1 MAKILPQGTQLYC
14 LAPNADAS
22 GFDLLKIPCVVS
34 IDVGED
40 SRDEHEDTC
49 LEETESHTF
58 LPGLNTPGT
67 TIFSVRI
74 DPASTAHVRLNQLND
89 TQTRFQWAMGW
100 SDGVDVDPADNV
112 GTPGTFTLPAERTW
126 CTWVGHVAGFNFSGF
141 EVAGDPIQGSVS
153 IKRSSKVNWVVKS
166 AAQGGG

>member
-14 LAPNADAS
+14 LAPKNGAV
-22 GFDLLKIPCVVS
+22 GFDLLTIPCVVS
-34 IDVGED
+34 VDVGED

-67 TIFSVRI
+67 TTFTVRI

-89 TQTRFQWAMGW
+89 TQTRFQWALGW
-100 SDGVDVDPADNV
+100 SDGVDVAPTEHATNKGEFV
-112 GTPGTFTLPAERTW
+112 LPTTRTW
-126 CTWVGHVAGFNFSGF
+126 CTWLGHVAGFNFSGF

-153 IKRSSKVNWVVKS
+153 IKRSSKVNWVVKN

>member
-14 LAPNADAS
+14 LAPKAS
-22 GFDLLKIPCVVS
+22 GTGFDLLKIPCVVS

-58 LPGLNTPGT
+58 LPGLNNPGT
-67 TIFSVRI
+67 TTFSVRI
-74 DPASTAHVRLNQLND
+74 DPASTVHMRLNQLND

-100 SDGVDVDPADNV
+100 SDGVDVDPTDNV

-141 EVAGDPIQGSVS
+141 EVAGDPIQGTVS
-153 IKRSSKVNWVVKS
+153 IKRSSKVNWVVKN